1 MGYALSWLAIKNK
14 DSATIRREFQ
24 FEETSQKEEFPESD
38 LTAIQLGEW
47 YIIVGNGDWVV
58 PLSELDF
65 TALSR
70 HCHLVFLNVE
80 EHVMFSFFQYWV
92 NGKKT
97 CQVIHEASSGLDH
110 LLEEGDFPPQYKS
123 IKDKLVT
130 AHKEEQESGRNEVD
144 YIFDIP
150 VELAQSIVGYR
161 HDTIVKAECP
171 LFTVLHHN
179 PKLSRANFGSI
190 NWWKQLFS
198 K

>member
-1 MGYALSWLAIKNK
+1 MGYALSWLAIKSK
-14 DSATIRREFQ
+14 DSASIRRELL

-65 TALSR
+65 AAFSR
-70 HCHLVFLNVE
+70 RCQLVFFNIE
-80 EHVMFSFFQYWV
+80 EHVMYSHVECWE
-92 NGKKT
+92 NRKLT
-97 CQVIHEASSGLDH
+97 CQVIHEAGSGIDH
-110 LLEEGDFPPQYKS
+110 LFEEGNFPPQYKS

-144 YIFDIP
+144 YIIDIP
-150 VELAQSIVGYR
+150 VELAHSIVGYR
-161 HDTIVKAECP
+161 HDKMIENQNS

-179 PKLSRANFGSI
+179 PKPSRASFGSI
-190 NWWKQLFS
+190 GWWKQLFS